1 MPDFGRNSR
10 NDDPSLDAIINSDR
24 FIDALANAQ
33 PAAPQDQGDAMLA
46 ELLGGW
52 RDEMRWPPANGLITE
67 RDAVNAL
74 RTGLAEKQR
83 SGRSRRG
90 LSLVGAAA
98 AGVLVFGGFGA
109 VVYGAGP
116 GDALYGLHTMLFGQ
130 PKQVRD
136 DQVTLASATEQLK
149 QVQQLVDQGDWPA
162 AQAKLVEVNSQVNS
176 VGDTPQKQD
185 VLDQWNELSAKVV
198 QKDPEATVPPG
209 ITYTVP
215 ASATELVPAAITPTT
230 GPEVPPTD
238 ACRSAGCDSPI
249 TLSTTP
255 DGTDTVSPSPSDTPT
270 SSVEQT
276 EPTSSTT
283 VPTTSM
289 TAAPTTT
296 TSVAPTTTTSV
307 TSTATT
313 TTTTVAPTTTTT
325 TTTGAGATTTSASA
339 AAQAPA
345 VATTT
350 GPAAAAESPAAAAT
364 TSTVVQQSA
373 PAVASAPSATE
384 VPSATQPQPIV
395 SIPST
400 VIQAPKTQPPAAV
413 ITTTMMPVP
422 QAPKS
427 PSSGGGHGSGN

>member
-10 NDDPSLDAIINSDR
+10 NDDQSLDAIVNTDR
-24 FIDALANAQ
+24 FIDALAAGQ

-52 RDEMRWPPANGLITE
+52 RDELRWPPASGLITE

-90 LSLVGAAA
+90 LSIVGAAA

-116 GDALYGLHTMLFGQ
+116 GDALYGLHTMLFGDS
-130 PKQVRD
+130 KQVRA

-185 VLDQWNELSAKVV
+185 VLQQWNELSAKVV

-215 ASATELVPAAITPTT
+215 ASVSEIVPAPITATN
-230 GPEVPPTD
+230 GPEVLPTD

-249 TLSTTP
+249 TISTTP
-255 DGTDTVSPSPSDTPT
+255 GDTATSPSDTPT
-270 SSVEQT
+270 TSPVEET
-276 EPTSSTT
+276 DSTSTVEPTTTTT
-283 VPTTSM
+283 V
-289 TAAPTTT
+289 APTTT
-296 TSVAPTTTTSV
+296 TSVAPTTTTTTLPTTTAA

-313 TTTTVAPTTTTT
+313 TTTTVAPT
-325 TTTGAGATTTSASA
+325 TTTSASA

-350 GPAAAAESPAAAAT
+350 APPAAESPAAAAT
-364 TSTVVQQSA
+364 TSTVVQQSGPTA
-373 PAVASAPSATE
+373 ASVPSATE
-384 VPSATQPQPIV
+384 VPSAPQPQTIV

-400 VIQAPKTQPPAAV
+400 VVQAPRTQPPAAV
-413 ITTTMMPVP
+413 ITTTMVMPAP
-422 QAPKS
+422 QAPKQ
-427 PSSGGGHGSGN
+427 PSSGGGHGGGNSSGN